1 MVRTISVMCPSLHE
15 SVVPQTNKDNPLYSP
30 QMSFRELFSL
40 CAILICVFHAFFSK
54 KDPCPHV
61 PRCSHERTL
70 SALRR
75 QKRRFK
81 TEEELKKQEVCVL
94 LKNKTKQ
101 RNFIHKQIKLQ
112 KYCPQLARVCEA
124 GQCVQNMKFRLRL
137 LTKESLQLTLG
148 FLSLFSQF
156 RS

>member
-1 MVRTISVMCPSLHE
+1 MP
-15 SVVPQTNKDNPLYSP
+15 
-30 QMSFRELFSL
+30 
-40 CAILICVFHAFFSK
+40 FFFK

-101 RNFIHKQIKLQ
+101 RNFINKQIKLQ

-148 FLSLFSQF
+148 FLSLVSQF

>member
-1 MVRTISVMCPSLHE
+1 MP
-15 SVVPQTNKDNPLYSP
+15 
-30 QMSFRELFSL
+30 
-40 CAILICVFHAFFSK
+40 FFLK

-75 QKRRFK
+75 QKQRFK

-101 RNFIHKQIKLQ
+101 RNFINKQIKLK

-148 FLSLFSQF
+148 FLSLVSQF

>member
-1 MVRTISVMCPSLHE
+1 
-15 SVVPQTNKDNPLYSP
+15 
-30 QMSFRELFSL
+30 MSFSL
-40 CAILICVFHAFFSK
+40 K

-101 RNFIHKQIKLQ
+101 RNFINKQIKLQ
-112 KYCPQLARVCEA
+112 KHCPQLARVCEA

-148 FLSLFSQF
+148 FLSLVSQF